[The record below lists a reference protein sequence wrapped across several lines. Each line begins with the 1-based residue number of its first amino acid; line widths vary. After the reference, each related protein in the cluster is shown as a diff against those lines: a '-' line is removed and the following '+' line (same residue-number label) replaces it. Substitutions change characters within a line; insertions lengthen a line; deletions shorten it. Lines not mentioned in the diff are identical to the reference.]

1 MKILK
6 QDRRNIIEMPKKV
19 WVNRECVCSSAGIL
33 GKYPDRVRAKDVLL
47 ELFESYQNKEKTFVM
62 PEE

>member
-6 QDRRNIIEMPKKV
+6 QDRRNIVEMPKKV
-19 WVNRECVCSSAGIL
+19 WVSKECVCSTAGIL
-33 GKYPDRVRAKDVLL
+33 GKYTERVRAREVLL

-62 PEE
+62 PED

>member
-19 WVNRECVCSSAGIL
+19 WVSKGCICSSSGIL
-33 GKYPDRVRAKDVLL
+33 GKYSDRTRANEVLL
-47 ELFESYQNKEKTFVM
+47 ELFESYQNKEKAFVI
-62 PEE
+62 PRN